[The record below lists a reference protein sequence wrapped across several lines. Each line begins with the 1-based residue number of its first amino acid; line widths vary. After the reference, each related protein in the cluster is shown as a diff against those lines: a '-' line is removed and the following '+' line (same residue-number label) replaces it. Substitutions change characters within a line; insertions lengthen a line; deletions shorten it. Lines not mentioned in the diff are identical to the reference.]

1 MASSVKQFCTICHD
15 DGISNSAVTWCT
27 ECEIFF
33 CEPCQKPHSKS
44 RLSKNHKTMSAEN
57 YQKIPTF
64 IREISSQCKDHRKKF
79 ELYCSY
85 HACPCCVQCT
95 TDKHQKCHDMK
106 PLSDILKQV
115 KSSASVQ
122 LLETDL
128 KDVKENLDTAI
139 KYLKTRISTI
149 NTQKKKAIEEI
160 QKTRKS
166 IADYLNK
173 LEQTILDDL
182 EFKHSKLKLSMTTLV
197 EQMEQRASKMKQI
210 QSEFTEMTKHAT
222 ELQMYIGLRE
232 IEKTTSQTAK
242 YIEDLESGD
251 SFYEKN
257 LEVKISSALR
267 SILKD
272 VKSFGDV
279 KMNTASS
286 TLQIKT
292 GRNYQAQHLV
302 PKGPGIDHIK
312 LSFSK
317 TLIIPEDMRTLE
329 INATLILPNGKF
341 VILDSNKS
349 QLLMFSNEGIFIREI
364 VTFTDGPNGACFV
377 SQNTVAVTLGNRKQ
391 TTLVDIEKNA
401 IIERIEFP
409 HECEGV
415 ASDGKTLVI
424 SEDGGQITTV
434 NLNDKSQTILEV
446 IGTDCISLFQGK
458 IYCAV
463 YLESKVYCYKITGE
477 PLWTF
482 QHQYIAKPAGITLD
496 MNGFVYIVSNE
507 NESIVVVSP
516 DGKTCKK
523 ILSEADGIDDPWAI
537 DINRETGMMIVSSE
551 ISNDSG
557 ASGATYETAFVYEI

>member
-1 MASSVKQFCTICHD
+1 MASSVKQFCTICYD

-33 CEPCQKPHSKS
+33 CEPCQKPHGKS
-44 RLSKNHKTMSAEN
+44 RLSKNHKTMSVEN

-64 IREISSQCKDHRKKF
+64 IQEISSQCKDHSKKF

-122 LLETDL
+122 LLKTDL

-149 NTQKKKAIEEI
+149 NNQKKKAIEEI

-182 EFKHSKLKLSMTTLV
+182 EFKHSKLKLRMTTLV
-197 EQMEQRASKMKQI
+197 GQMEQRASKMKQI
-210 QSEFTEMTKHAT
+210 RSEFTEMTKHAT

-251 SFYEKN
+251 SFYENN

-267 SILKD
+267 SISQD
-272 VKSFGDV
+272 AKSFGDI
-279 KMNTASS
+279 KINTTSS

-292 GRNYQAQHLV
+292 GRKDQAQHLV
-302 PKGPGIDHIK
+302 PKGPGIDLIK
-312 LSFSK
+312 PSFSK
-317 TLIIPEDMRTLE
+317 KLIIPENMRFLD
-329 INATLILPNGKF
+329 IYATIILPDSKF
-341 VILDSNKS
+341 VILDYNKK
-349 QLLMFSNEGIFIREI
+349 QLLMFSNDGIFIRQI
-364 VTFTDGPNGACFV
+364 VTFTDDPFDACFV
-377 SQNTVAVTLGNRKQ
+377 KNNTVAVALGEANQ
-391 TTLVDIEKNA
+391 TVFVDVEKNT

-409 HECEGV
+409 HKCDGV
-415 ASDGKTLVI
+415 ASDG
-424 SEDGGQITTV
+424 
-434 NLNDKSQTILEV
+434 
-446 IGTDCISLFQGK
+446 
-458 IYCAV
+458 
-463 YLESKVYCYKITGE
+463 
-477 PLWTF
+477 
-482 QHQYIAKPAGITLD
+482 
-496 MNGFVYIVSNE
+496 
-507 NESIVVVSP
+507 
-516 DGKTCKK
+516 
-523 ILSEADGIDDPWAI
+523 
-537 DINRETGMMIVSSE
+537 
-551 ISNDSG
+551 
-557 ASGATYETAFVYEI
+557 